1 MIPRRNI
8 SQTISP
14 CHLVDLPQCLEN
26 MPCHAIIEH
35 LATVYD
41 VAACPR
47 QMPRKGRGLHHRSRR
62 EHAVTDDS
70 ERLAM
75 DDFTA
80 AFATALALIVGLD
93 GDLLAIVSLSLMV
106 SMAAVGLA
114 AVCGLPLGAAVV
126 A

>member
-1 MIPRRNI
+1 
-8 SQTISP
+8 
-14 CHLVDLPQCLEN
+14 
-26 MPCHAIIEH
+26 
-35 LATVYD
+35 
-41 VAACPR
+41 
-47 QMPRKGRGLHHRSRR
+47 MPRKGRGLHHRSRR

-106 SMAAVGLA
+106 SLAAVGLA
-114 AVCGLPLGAAVV
+114 ALCGLPLGAAGAVLRVRGGGLGRGPIHPLMGV